1 MNKLKFDISSNLIM
15 IDVYLWNK
23 ENKKFENMLITL
35 DTGASNTVISK
46 DILYLLGYEF
56 SSREKA
62 RIVTASGIEYVD
74 VLTLDKFK
82 IGKYILEDVQIYA
95 HTFPE
100 ASFSMGVLGLNI
112 LRYFDLSIL
121 FSTGELILR
130 KLDED

>member
-56 SSREKA
+56 SRREKA

-82 IGKYILEDVQIYA
+82 IGKYILEEENEDLQFVQ
-95 HTFPE
+95 T
-100 ASFSMGVLGLNI
+100 
-112 LRYFDLSIL
+112 LSAQI
-121 FSTGELILR
+121 T
-130 KLDED
+130 